1 MLSNWKFA
9 HRIWLLPALA
19 AAALGLVLALGAAF
33 GGRNVRTLTQIEQG
47 YYPAVELRHA
57 LQSDLVT
64 LQRTLQDAVA
74 ASDADALGA
83 ADTLATAFR
92 GRLAAARSN
101 PVLRRDELAGLQ
113 AQFDAYYQMAR
124 GTSARLVAGDSAS
137 ALSGALEQLRAG
149 YAGLQAHLDSAV
161 SRDQANATAAFASA
175 RQRSTQSIR
184 WTAAVTLLALA
195 LLGLVSMLIARGLV
209 RPLARAVA
217 VAERLAEG
225 DTSLAVS
232 AESRDEVGQLLNS
245 LGSVVRSTAAMASA
259 AARVAAG
266 DLTVAV
272 QPRSARDTLGNA
284 LAQMLERLSHVI
296 GEVKAG
302 AGALTAASVQ
312 ISATSQSLSQGT
324 SEQAAAVEET
334 TSSLEQMSGSI
345 TRNAENSRETEQTA
359 LRGAR
364 DAEGSA
370 TAVRDTVEAMRVI
383 AEQISIV
390 EEIAY
395 QTNLLALNA
404 AIEAARAGEHGKGF
418 AVVATEVRKLAERS
432 QSAARE
438 IGGVTSSSVQVAERS
453 GTLLTQLVPAIRRTA
468 DLVQEVAAASSEQ
481 AAGVSQINRALASV
495 DEVTQQAASA
505 AEELASTAEEMAG
518 QASSLEQVI
527 AFFRLPDADRR
538 GAARPAL
545 IAAD

>member
-19 AAALGLVLALGAAF
+19 AAALGLVLALGAAL

-57 LQSDLVT
+57 LLADLVA
-64 LQRTLQDAVA
+64 LQRMLQDAVA
-74 ASDADALGA
+74 ARDGDALTG
-83 ADTLATAFR
+83 ADTLASTFR
-92 GRLAAARSN
+92 GRLAGAIAN
-101 PVLRRDELAGLQ
+101 PVLQRGELERLQ
-113 AQFDAYYQMAR
+113 AEFDAYYQMAR
-124 GTSARLVAGDSAS
+124 GTTARLVAGDTA
-137 ALSGALEQLRAG
+137 ADLAGALEQLRAG
-149 YAGLQAHLDSAV
+149 YAGLTARLDAAV
-161 SRDQANATAAFASA
+161 SRDQGNAAAAFAGA
-175 RQRSTQSIR
+175 RRRSVQAVR
-184 WTAAVTLLALA
+184 WTAVVTVFALA
-195 LLGLVSMLIARGLV
+195 LLAVFSVLIARGLV

-225 DTSLAVS
+225 DTSLAVTAAS
-232 AESRDEVGQLLNS
+232 QDEVGQLLIS
-245 LGSVVRSTAAMASA
+245 LGSVVRSTEAMANA

-272 QPRSARDTLGNA
+272 QPRSSRDTLGNA

-296 GEVKAG
+296 GEVKSG

-312 ISATSQSLSQGT
+312 ISATSQALSQGT

-334 TSSLEQMSGSI
+334 TSSLEQMSASI
-345 TRNAENSRETEQTA
+345 TRNAANSRETEQTA
-359 LRGAR
+359 VRGAR

-370 TAVRDTVEAMRVI
+370 TAVRDTVDAMRVI

-404 AIEAARAGEHGKGF
+404 AIEAARAGVHGQGF

-432 QSAARE
+432 QTAARQ

-453 GTLLTQLVPAIRRTA
+453 GMLLTQLVPAIRRTA

-495 DEVTQQAASA
+495 DEVTQRAASA
-505 AEELASTAEEMAG
+505 AEELASTAEEMAS
-518 QASSLEQVI
+518 QAASLEQVI
-527 AFFRLPDADRR
+527 GFFHLSDGASRR
-538 GAARPAL
+538 PTRPAL
-545 IAAD
+545 VAAD

>member
-19 AAALGLVLALGAAF
+19 AAALGLVLALGAAL
-33 GGRNVRTLTQIEQG
+33 GGRNVRTLTQIERG

-57 LQSDLVT
+57 LQADLVA
-64 LQRTLQDAVA
+64 LQRTLQDAAA
-74 ASDADALGA
+74 ASDGDALSGA
-83 ADTLATAFR
+83 DSLASTFR

-101 PVLRRDELAGLQ
+101 PVLQRGDLEGLQ

-124 GTSARLVAGDSAS
+124 GTTARLVAGDTAADVAGS
-137 ALSGALEQLRAG
+137 LEQLRAG
-149 YAGLQAHLDSAV
+149 YAGLHARLDSAV
-161 SRDQANATAAFASA
+161 SRDQANAAAAFAGARERSA
-175 RQRSTQSIR
+175 QAVR
-184 WTAAVTLLALA
+184 WTAVVTLLALA
-195 LLGLVSMLIARGLV
+195 LLALFSLLIARGLV

-225 DTSLAVS
+225 DTSLAVT
-232 AESRDEVGQLLNS
+232 ANSRDEVGQLLSS
-245 LGSVVRSTAAMASA
+245 LGSVVRSTAAMADA

-272 QPRSARDTLGNA
+272 QPRSPRDTLGNA

-296 GEVKAG
+296 GEVKSG

-312 ISATSQSLSQGT
+312 ISATSQALSQGT

-334 TSSLEQMSGSI
+334 TSSLEQMSASI
-345 TRNAENSRETEQTA
+345 TRNAANSRETEQTA
-359 LRGAR
+359 VRGAR

-370 TAVRDTVEAMRVI
+370 TAVRDTVDAMRVI
-383 AEQISIV
+383 AEQISII

-432 QSAARE
+432 QTAAKQ

-495 DEVTQQAASA
+495 DEVTQRAASA

-518 QASSLEQVI
+518 QATSLEQVI
-527 AFFRLPDADRR
+527 GFFHLANVDAR
-538 GAARPAL
+538 ALTRPVL
-545 IAAD
+545 VAAD

>member
-19 AAALGLVLALGAAF
+19 AAALGLVLALGAAL

-57 LQSDLVT
+57 LLADLVA
-64 LQRTLQDAVA
+64 LQRMLQDAVA
-74 ASDADALGA
+74 ARDGDALNG
-83 ADTLATAFR
+83 ADTLASTFR
-92 GRLAAARSN
+92 GRLAGAIAN
-101 PVLRRDELAGLQ
+101 PVLQRGELESLQ

-124 GTSARLVAGDSAS
+124 GTTARLVAGDTA
-137 ALSGALEQLRAG
+137 ADLAGALEQLRAG
-149 YAGLQAHLDSAV
+149 YAGLTARLDSAV
-161 SRDQANATAAFASA
+161 SHDQGNAARAFADA
-175 RQRSTQSIR
+175 RQRSAQAVR
-184 WTAAVTLLALA
+184 WTALVTVFALA
-195 LLGLVSMLIARGLV
+195 LLAVFSVLIARGLV

-217 VAERLAEG
+217 VAECLAEG
-225 DTSLAVS
+225 DTSLAVTATS
-232 AESRDEVGQLLNS
+232 QDEVGQLLIS
-245 LGSVVRSTAAMASA
+245 LGSVVRSTEAMANA

-272 QPRSARDTLGNA
+272 QPRSSRDTLGNA

-296 GEVKAG
+296 GEVKSG

-312 ISATSQSLSQGT
+312 ISATSQALSQGT

-334 TSSLEQMSGSI
+334 TSSLEQMSASI
-345 TRNAENSRETEQTA
+345 TRNAASSRETEQTA
-359 LRGAR
+359 VRGAR

-370 TAVRDTVEAMRVI
+370 TAVRDTVDAMRVI

-404 AIEAARAGEHGKGF
+404 AIEAARAGVHGQGF

-432 QSAARE
+432 QTAARQ
-438 IGGVTSSSVQVAERS
+438 IGGVTSSSVQAAERS
-453 GTLLTQLVPAIRRTA
+453 GMLLTQLVPAIRRTA

-495 DEVTQQAASA
+495 DEVTQRAASA
-505 AEELASTAEEMAG
+505 AEELASTAEEMAS
-518 QASSLEQVI
+518 QAASLEQVI
-527 AFFRLPDADRR
+527 GFFHLSDGASRR
-538 GAARPAL
+538 
-545 IAAD
+545 